1 MRISIVSTVFVL
13 MVTRSGTVTRTLA
26 QSFSPAEDQ
35 LKREMNYLDSK
46 IVAFAAKNTLLTTAV
61 AITFGG
67 IFKALTSQ
75 VTDNEAA
82 ITTLAAGYCLMNYD
96 DCANAAAYLGP
107 LLRTRA
113 EYQTLINQ
121 LTMSYR

>member
-1 MRISIVSTVFVL
+1 MRISIASTVFVL
-13 MVTRSGTVTRTLA
+13 MVTVSGTVTSTLA
-26 QSFSPAEDQ
+26 QSFSPAEAQ

-46 IVAFAAKNTLLTTAV
+46 IVAFAAKNPLLTTAV

-96 DCANAAAYLGP
+96 DCAHAAAYLGP
-107 LLRTRA
+107 LLKRRT
-113 EYQTLINQ
+113 EYQTLI
-121 LTMSYR
+121 THRSVI

>member
-1 MRISIVSTVFVL
+1 MRTSIVSIVFVL
-13 MVTRSGTVTRTLA
+13 MVTVSGTLTSTFA
-26 QSFSPAEDQ
+26 QSFLPAEVQ

-46 IVAFAAKNTLLTTAV
+46 IVAFAAKNPLLTTAV
-61 AITFGG
+61 SITFGG

-107 LLRTRA
+107 LLKRRT

>member
-1 MRISIVSTVFVL
+1 ML
-13 MVTRSGTVTRTLA
+13 SGTLSLA
-26 QSFSPAEDQ
+26 LGQSFPAVEGQ
-35 LKREMNYLDSK
+35 LKREMYHIDSK
-46 IVAFAAKNTLLTTAV
+46 LIAFAAKNPLLTTAV

-67 IFKALTSQ
+67 LFKALTSQ

-82 ITTLAAGYCLMNYD
+82 ITALAAGYCAMNYD

-107 LLRTRA
+107 LLKRRT